1 MGPACA
7 YSVMVTLA
15 AGLKFPAMAEHIG
28 DMVSQ
33 PNLMTAEELLH
44 NDVPHKSTE
53 LVRGVLVVRE
63 PPGGWH
69 GHLSLRLGWLLG
81 QHVYPQSLGMLFGQ
95 DTGFLIERDPD
106 TVRAPDLAFVAAAR
120 ASQIGRHGYV
130 PFAPD
135 LAVEILSSGD
145 RPGEVLEKVAD
156 WLEAGTRLVWVI
168 DPDRGNARVHRADGS
183 IDIVAGGGELA
194 GEDVLPGF
202 TCTLPELLR

>member
-1 MGPACA
+1 
-7 YSVMVTLA
+7 
-15 AGLKFPAMAEHIG
+15 MAEHITVMG
-28 DMVSQ
+28 SRAGS
-33 PNLMTAEELLH
+33 MTADELLR

-63 PPGGWH
+63 PSGGWH
-69 GHLSLRLGWLLG
+69 GHLSQRLGFLLG
-81 QHVYPQSLGMLFGQ
+81 QHVYPQQSGMLFGQ

-120 ASQIGRHGYV
+120 AATIGRHGYV

-135 LAVEILSSGD
+135 LAVEILSPGD
-145 RPGEVLEKVAD
+145 RPGDMLEKVAQ
-156 WLEAGTRLVWVI
+156 WLTAGTRLVWVI

-183 IDIVAGGGELA
+183 IDIVPGSGALD

-202 TCTLPELLR
+202 SCRLADFLA